1 MGRHRAHERIEAGM
15 NARWVVAACLALSAA
30 CVNVQSFPSRP
41 IHFAVAFSPGGIA
54 DTIARAVGQKMS
66 EHIGQPVVVETKS
79 GAGGLVGAKY
89 IAAAAPD
96 GYTLLVTT
104 TSLAINAHGKEGV
117 DPLTQ
122 LTPVAI
128 AASTPTIF
136 AVNGEV
142 TAKDLMDFVKNVK
155 GGRFTFASAGIGSA
169 EHLAGEY
176 IFRAVA
182 GLDATH
188 VPFQGGAPVNTA
200 IISKQ
205 VDVASTTYPTALA
218 YVRGQTMRVLAV
230 ASHQRMAQLPQVPT
244 VAEIGFPDYESAS
257 WIAFFGPARLPEPF
271 AQLLNAEINA
281 ALTQPDVRERL
292 ATIGLEPRSMKQP
305 EFAEYMKG
313 EVAKWGDVIKKTG
326 IAPN

>member
-1 MGRHRAHERIEAGM
+1 MR
-15 NARWVVAACLALSAA
+15 ALSAIA
-30 CVNVQSFPSRP
+30 FAFFALQASAQSFPSRP
-41 IHFAVAFSPGGIA
+41 LHFAVAFAPGGIA
-54 DTIARAVGQKMS
+54 DTIARSVGQKMS
-66 EHIGQPVVVETKS
+66 ERIGQPVVVETKS

-89 IAAAAPD
+89 VAAAAPD

-122 LTPVAI
+122 LTPVAM

-136 AVNGEV
+136 AVSAEV
-142 TAKDLMDFVKNVK
+142 AAKDLMDFVRNVK

-176 IFRAVA
+176 VFRAVP
-182 GLDATH
+182 GLEAIH

-205 VDVASTTYPTALA
+205 VDVASTTLPTALA

-230 ASHQRMAQLPQVPT
+230 ASARRMVQLPQVPT
-244 VAEIGFPDYESAS
+244 LAETGFPDYESAS
-257 WIAFFGPARLPEPF
+257 WIAFFGPAKLPDSI

-281 ALTQPDVRERL
+281 ALGQAEVRERL
-292 ATIGLEPRSMKQP
+292 TTIGLDPRTMTQQQ
-305 EFAEYMKG
+305 FVEYMKA
-313 EVAKWGDVIKKTG
+313 EVAKWGEVIKKTG
-326 IAPN
+326 ITPN

>member
-1 MGRHRAHERIEAGM
+1 MGDGRTPQRHPRRVMRAALGI
-15 NARWVVAACLALSAA
+15 VLFACASQAPA
-30 CVNVQSFPSRP
+30 QSFPSRP
-41 IHFAVAFSPGGIA
+41 LHLAVAFSPGGIA

-66 EHIGQPVVVETKS
+66 ERIGQPVVVETKS

-89 IAAAAPD
+89 VATQAPD

-117 DPLTQ
+117 NPVTQ

-136 AVNGEV
+136 AVNADV
-142 TAKDLMDFVKNVK
+142 AAKDLMDFVRNAK

-176 IFRAVA
+176 VFRAVP
-182 GLDATH
+182 GLEATH

-200 IISKQ
+200 ILSKQ
-205 VDVASTTYPTALA
+205 VDVASTTLPTALA

-230 ASHQRMAQLPQVPT
+230 ASQTRMAQLPQVPT
-244 VAEIGFPDYESAS
+244 LAETGFPDYESAS
-257 WIAFFGPARLPEPF
+257 WIAFFGPAKLPESM
-271 AQLLNAEINA
+271 AQQLNAEINA
-281 ALTQPDVRERL
+281 ALGQADVRERL
-292 ATIGLEPRSMKQP
+292 TTIGLEPRTMTQP
-305 EFAEYMKG
+305 QFAEYMKA
-313 EVAKWGDVIKKTG
+313 EVAKWGEVIKKTG
-326 IAPN
+326 ITPN

>member
-1 MGRHRAHERIEAGM
+1 MGRYRPQESLATRM
-15 NARWVVAACLALSAA
+15 SARWLAGLCLAVGAACAGA
-30 CVNVQSFPSRP
+30 QSFPSRP
-41 IHFAVAFSPGGIA
+41 VHFAVAFSPGGIA

-89 IAAAAPD
+89 VAAAAAD
-96 GYTLLVTT
+96 GYTVLVTT
-104 TSLAINAHGKEGV
+104 TSLAINANGKEGV
-117 DPLTQ
+117 NPLAQ

-176 IFRAVA
+176 VFRAVP
-182 GLDATH
+182 GLEATH

-205 VDVASTTYPTALA
+205 VDIASTTYPTALA
-218 YVRGQTMRVLAV
+218 YIRGQTMRVLAV
-230 ASHQRMAQLPQVPT
+230 ASHTRMAQLPQVPT
-244 VAEIGFPDYESAS
+244 LAEAGFPDYESAS
-257 WIAFFGPARLPEPF
+257 WIAFFGPARLPENVGRF
-271 AQLLNAEINA
+271 LNNEINA
-281 ALTQPDVRERL
+281 ALAQPDVRERL
-292 ATIGLEPRSMKQP
+292 ATIGLEPRTMSQP
-305 EFAEYMKG
+305 QFAEYMKA
-313 EVAKWGDVIKKTG
+313 EVAKWGEVIKKTG
-326 IAPN
+326 ITPN

>member
-1 MGRHRAHERIEAGM
+1 MS
-15 NARWVVAACLALSAA
+15 ARWLAGLCLAVGAACAGA
-30 CVNVQSFPSRP
+30 QSFPSRP
-41 IHFAVAFSPGGIA
+41 VHFAVAFSPGGIA

-89 IAAAAPD
+89 VAAAAAD
-96 GYTLLVTT
+96 GYTVLVTT
-104 TSLAINAHGKEGV
+104 TSLAINANGKEGV
-117 DPLTQ
+117 NPLAQ

-176 IFRAVA
+176 VFRAVP
-182 GLDATH
+182 GLEATH

-205 VDVASTTYPTALA
+205 VDIASTTYPTALA
-218 YVRGQTMRVLAV
+218 YIRGQTMRVLAV
-230 ASHQRMAQLPQVPT
+230 ASHTRMAQLPQVPT
-244 VAEIGFPDYESAS
+244 LAEVGFPDYESAS
-257 WIAFFGPARLPEPF
+257 WIAFFGPARLPENVGRF
-271 AQLLNAEINA
+271 LNNEINA
-281 ALTQPDVRERL
+281 ALAQPDVRERL
-292 ATIGLEPRSMKQP
+292 ATIGLEPRTMSQP
-305 EFAEYMKG
+305 QFAEYMKA
-313 EVAKWGDVIKKTG
+313 EVTKWGEVIKKTG
-326 IAPN
+326 ITPN

>member
-1 MGRHRAHERIEAGM
+1 MGDGRTPQRHPRRVMRAALGI
-15 NARWVVAACLALSAA
+15 VLFACASQAPA
-30 CVNVQSFPSRP
+30 QSFPSRP
-41 IHFAVAFSPGGIA
+41 LHLAVAFSPGGIA

-66 EHIGQPVVVETKS
+66 ERIGQPVVVETKS

-89 IAAAAPD
+89 VATQAPD

-117 DPLTQ
+117 NPVTQ

-136 AVNGEV
+136 AVNADV
-142 TAKDLMDFVKNVK
+142 VAKDLMDFVRNAK

-176 IFRAVA
+176 VFRAVP
-182 GLDATH
+182 GLEATH

-200 IISKQ
+200 ILSKQ
-205 VDVASTTYPTALA
+205 VDVASTTLPTALA

-230 ASHQRMAQLPQVPT
+230 ASQTRMAQLPQVPT
-244 VAEIGFPDYESAS
+244 LAETGFPDYESAS
-257 WIAFFGPARLPEPF
+257 WIAFFGPAKLPESM
-271 AQLLNAEINA
+271 AQQLNAEINA
-281 ALTQPDVRERL
+281 ALGQADVRERL
-292 ATIGLEPRSMKQP
+292 TTIGLEPRTMTQP
-305 EFAEYMKG
+305 QFAGYVKA
-313 EVAKWGDVIKKTG
+313 EVAKWGEVIKKTG
-326 IAPN
+326 ITPN

>member
-1 MGRHRAHERIEAGM
+1 MGPHRAHERTEARM
-15 NARWVVAACLALSAA
+15 TRALAALSLALAA
-30 CVNVQSFPSRP
+30 SGALAQFPNRP
-41 IHFAVAFSPGGIA
+41 VHFAVAFSPGGIA
-54 DTIARAVGQKMS
+54 DTIARSVGQKMS
-66 EHIGQPVVVETKS
+66 ERLGQPVVVETKS
-79 GAGGLVGAKY
+79 GAGGIVGAKY
-89 IAAAAPD
+89 VAATAPD

-117 DPLTQ
+117 NPITQ

-142 TAKDLMDFVKNVK
+142 AGKDLMDFVRNVK

-176 IFRAVA
+176 IFRSVP

-205 VDVASTTYPTALA
+205 VDIASTTLPTALA
-218 YVRGQTMRVLAV
+218 YIRGQTMRVLAV
-230 ASHQRMAQLPQVPT
+230 ASHKRMAQLPQVPT
-244 VAEIGFPDYESAS
+244 LAEVGFPDYESAS
-257 WIAFFGPARLPEPF
+257 WIAFFGPAKLPDSI

-281 ALTQPDVRERL
+281 ALGQPDVRERL
-292 ATIGLEPRSMKQP
+292 SAIGLEPRTMTQP
-305 EFAEYMKG
+305 QFADYMQS
-313 EVAKWGDVIKKTG
+313 EVAQWGEIIKKTG
-326 IAPN
+326 ITPN

>member
-1 MGRHRAHERIEAGM
+1 MRRALALLCL
-15 NARWVVAACLALSAA
+15 AACAGGASAQA
-30 CVNVQSFPSRP
+30 FPSRP
-41 IHFAVAFSPGGIA
+41 VHFAVAFSPGGIA

-66 EHIGQPVVVETKS
+66 ERVGQPVVVETKS

-89 IAAAAPD
+89 VAAQAPD

-117 DPLTQ
+117 NPVTQ

-142 TAKDLMDFVKNVK
+142 AGKDLMDFVRNVK

-176 IFRAVA
+176 IFRAVP
-182 GLDATH
+182 GLEATH

-200 IISKQ
+200 ILSKQ
-205 VDVASTTYPTALA
+205 VDVASTTLPTALA

-230 ASHQRMAQLPQVPT
+230 ASHARMAQLPQVPT
-244 VAEIGFPDYESAS
+244 LAEAGFADYESAS
-257 WIAFFGPARLPEPF
+257 WIAFFAPTKLPDNI
-271 AQLLNAEINA
+271 AQFLNAEINS
-281 ALTQPDVRERL
+281 ALGQPDVRERL
-292 ATIGLEPRSMKQP
+292 TTIGLEPRTMTQR

-313 EVAKWGDVIKKTG
+313 EVAKWGEVIKKTG
-326 IAPN
+326 ITPN